1 MYYLAELGSRRT
13 LRRHEKVT
21 INRYNGF
28 NASRRL
34 QKIIAGVGT
43 PAEHVLQTKTEE
55 PTNIV
60 TIYPE
65 SSEYPLADPKLIVA
79 SPSSLEEV
87 NAALK
92 KVEETE

>member
-1 MYYLAELGSRRT
+1 MTESISP
-13 LRRHEKVT
+13 EE
-21 INRYNGF
+21 
-28 NASRRL
+28 
-34 QKIIAGVGT
+34 IITGVGT
-43 PAEHVLQTKTEE
+43 PTEHKLQPKTEE

-65 SSEYPLADPKLIVA
+65 SAEYPLADPKLIVA
-79 SPSSLEEV
+79 PPLSLEEV